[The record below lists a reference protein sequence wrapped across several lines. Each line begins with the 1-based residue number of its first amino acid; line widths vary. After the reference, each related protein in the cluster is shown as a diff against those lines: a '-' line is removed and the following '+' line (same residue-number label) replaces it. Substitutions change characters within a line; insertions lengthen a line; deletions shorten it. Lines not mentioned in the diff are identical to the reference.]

1 MSTFPWLT
9 VTGAIPLAGAVVIS
23 LIPRTPAGAGA
34 PEPGEA
40 TEPGAA
46 AEPGGDWAPSGAAEP
61 SRTPSRAPRLS
72 QDTLVK
78 WLALG
83 FSLAT
88 LVVTIIMAVR
98 FNTSGPDYQFTQT
111 YQWIPA
117 FGVHYAVGV
126 DGIALVL
133 IGLTAVLMPVVILA
147 SWNDADAGKRS
158 VKTYFALMLVLE
170 TMTIGVFAA
179 TDVFLF
185 YVLFEAMLIPMYFM
199 IGSYGVGQ
207 RQYAAVKFL
216 LYGLLGGLLMLVAV
230 IALYVYSLRAGH
242 GTFLFS
248 SLIHLHLSSTVQKWL
263 FLGFFIAFAI
273 KAPLWPFHTWLPD
286 AAASAQPGAAVIL
299 VGVLDK
305 VGTFG
310 MIRYCLELFP
320 AASKYFT
327 PLVLVLAVIGILY
340 GAIVAI
346 GQRDLKRLIAYTSVS
361 HFGFIAL
368 GIFAMTSQ
376 GQSGATLYMVN
387 HGFTTG
393 ALFLIVGFM
402 IVRRKSPRIA
412 DYGGVQKVA
421 PLLAGLFL
429 VASLAGLSLPGL
441 STFVSEFLVLVG
453 TFTRY
458 KVAASFATA
467 GIILAAIYLLWM
479 YQRTMNGPVAESV
492 KDMPDLKP
500 RELWAV
506 APLIALI
513 IGMGVYPRPVL
524 DIINPAVHQTLTQI
538 HETDP
543 VPQYG
548 GGSGGSSPR
557 ANTAAAGSSPATA
570 ARTSPSSRAE
580 FSETAAAAA
589 NPAKGATSLLH
600 IRRRP
605 AVRADAAAAGAPAAA
620 AAAVAQKGVAP

>member
-23 LIPRTPAGAGA
+23 LIPGQSA
-34 PEPGEA
+34 
-40 TEPGAA
+40 PGAQA
-46 AEPGGDWAPSGAAEP
+46 D
-61 SRTPSRAPRLS
+61 RRARDSLA
-72 QDTLVK
+72 K

-88 LVVTIIMAVR
+88 LVITIVMAVR
-98 FNTSGPDYQFTQT
+98 FNPSGPDFQFTQT
-111 YQWIPA
+111 YSWIPA

-133 IGLTAVLMPVVILA
+133 IGLTVVLMPVIVLA
-147 SWNDADAGKRS
+147 SWNDAEGGKRS

-185 YVLFEAMLIPMYFM
+185 YVFFEAMLIPMYFM

-216 LYGLLGGLLMLVAV
+216 LYSLLGGLLMLIAV
-230 IALYVYSLRAGH
+230 IALYVYSARAGH
-242 GTFLFS
+242 PTFLFS
-248 SLIHLHLSSTVQKWL
+248 TLIHVSLSPAVQKWL

-286 AAASAQPGAAVIL
+286 AAASAQPGAAVML

-320 AASKYFT
+320 VAAKYFT
-327 PLVLVLAVIGILY
+327 PLVLTLAVIGILY

-346 GQRDLKRLIAYTSVS
+346 GQADLKRLIAYTSVS

-387 HGFTTG
+387 HGFATG
-393 ALFLIVGFM
+393 ALFLIAGFM
-402 IVRRKSPRIA
+402 IARRKSQRIA

-453 TFTRY
+453 TFSRY
-458 KVAASFATA
+458 KVAAALATA
-467 GIILAAIYLLWM
+467 GIVLAAIYLLWM
-479 YQRTMNGPVAESV
+479 YQRTMTGPVAEGV
-492 KDMPDLKP
+492 KDMPDLKA

-506 APLIALI
+506 GPLIALI
-513 IGMGVYPRPVL
+513 IALGVYPRPVL
-524 DIINPAVHQTLTQI
+524 NIINPAVHQTLVQI

-543 VPQYG
+543 VPQHPTAGGYG
-548 GGSGGSSPR
+548 PSGSGGIPRGSAVSPR
-557 ANTAAAGSSPATA
+557 AST
-570 ARTSPSSRAE
+570 
-580 FSETAAAAA
+580 
-589 NPAKGATSLLH
+589 
-600 IRRRP
+600 
-605 AVRADAAAAGAPAAA
+605 V
-620 AAAVAQKGVAP
+620 QKGVAP

>member
-1 MSTFPWLT
+1 MSSFPWLT

-23 LIPRTPAGAGA
+23 LVPGASA
-34 PEPGEA
+34 PGGEA
-40 TEPGAA
+40 
-46 AEPGGDWAPSGAAEP
+46 D
-61 SRTPSRAPRLS
+61 RRAR
-72 QDTLVK
+72 DTLVK

-83 FSLAT
+83 FSLVT
-88 LVVTIIMAVR
+88 LVFTIIVAVR
-98 FNTSGPDYQFTQT
+98 FKPSGPDYQFTQT

-133 IGLTAVLMPVVILA
+133 IGLTAVLMPVVVLA

-158 VKTYFALMLVLE
+158 VKTYFALMMVME
-170 TMTIGVFAA
+170 TMVIGVFAA

-185 YVLFEAMLIPMYFM
+185 YVFFEAMLIPMYFM

-216 LYGLLGGLLMLVAV
+216 LYSLLGGLLMLVAV
-230 IALYVYSLRAGH
+230 IALYVYSARAGH
-242 GTFLFS
+242 GSFLFS
-248 SLIHLHLSSTVQKWL
+248 SLIHLHLSTTVQKWL

-286 AAASAQPGAAVIL
+286 AATAAQPGAAVLL

-320 AASKYFT
+320 AAAKYFT
-327 PLVLVLAVIGILY
+327 PLVLALAVIGILY
-340 GAIVAI
+340 AAIVAI
-346 GQRDLKRLIAYTSVS
+346 GQADLKRLIAYTSVS

-387 HGFTTG
+387 HGFATG
-393 ALFLIVGFM
+393 ALFLIAGFL
-402 IVRRKSPRIA
+402 IARRKSQQIA

-453 TFTRY
+453 TFSRY
-458 KVAASFATA
+458 KVAGAFAVA
-467 GIILAAIYLLWM
+467 GIVLAAIYILWM

-492 KDMPDLKP
+492 VAMPDLRA
-500 RELWAV
+500 RELLAV
-506 APLIALI
+506 VPLVALI
-513 IGMGVYPRPVL
+513 IAMGIYPKPVL
-524 DIINPAVHQTLTQI
+524 DVINPAVKATMSQVGSA
-538 HETDP
+538 DP
-543 VPQYG
+543 VP
-548 GGSGGSSPR
+548 
-557 ANTAAAGSSPATA
+557 A
-570 ARTSPSSRAE
+570 
-580 FSETAAAAA
+580 
-589 NPAKGATSLLH
+589 H
-600 IRRRP
+600 
-605 AVRADAAAAGAPAAA
+605 PAAA
-620 AAAVAQKGVAP
+620 AQNGAQP